1 MSKEENSKL
10 LYDLLR
16 TIRQKL
22 NNQLRANNLSE
33 LQENLTLGEQQVIMV
48 LSENKHTP
56 MYMKDVASELGISP
70 STLTTIVDKLV
81 EKGLVKRDLDIDDRR
96 KVQISLT
103 EKGENIHE
111 HLVEFRK
118 KVLMPIFGKLSP
130 EEIEALKSILQK
142 IKEGL

>member
-118 KVLMPIFGKLSP
+118 KC
-130 EEIEALKSILQK
+130 
-142 IKEGL
+142 